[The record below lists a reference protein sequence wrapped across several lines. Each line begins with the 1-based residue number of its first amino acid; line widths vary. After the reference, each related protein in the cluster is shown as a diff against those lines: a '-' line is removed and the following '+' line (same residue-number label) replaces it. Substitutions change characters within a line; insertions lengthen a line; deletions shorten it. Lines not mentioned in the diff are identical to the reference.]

1 MPTNESRTPEDDRR
15 ARLQSARRK
24 TLLMIALLTV
34 LAAAIIAAAAWL
46 ISGYEPPAT
55 PAEGRDLQVVESSD
69 ADGAEATVATA
80 RSYPQ
85 SR

>member
-24 TLLMIALLTV
+24 TLLMIALLTL

-55 PAEGRDLQVVESSD
+55 PAEGRDLQVAGSAVSHS
-69 ADGAEATVATA
+69 AEATAETA
-80 RSYPQ
+80 RGYPQ

>member
-34 LAAAIIAAAAWL
+34 LAVAIIAAAAWL
-46 ISGYEPPAT
+46 IAGYEPPAT
-55 PAEGRDLQVVESSD
+55 PAEGREIQVVGSSV
-69 ADGAEATVATA
+69 AHSAEAIVESA
-80 RSYPQ
+80 RGYPQ
-85 SR
+85 PR